1 MQTII
6 HDTLNRK
13 EESYMLL
20 AHMAGKESYKELG
33 DRLKKKYDLTNPD
46 AERIFS
52 LLQKIENKA
61 KKLLKPYMDDVTY
74 YFSGE
79 KDGCG
84 LADIVLLWEHCSD
97 ESREDCEKR
106 LTGMQEE
113 MYCRMFREHLDGYGS
128 RMVIGENRENNDTVE
143 EVMKHLLASD
153 LTDTLKLRLQD
164 IFWNRRKHQE
174 KVFGLLKLAEDI
186 LMQFEKPLLDE
197 VKFFYD
203 YWMKFCETRDFRA
216 CLFSELNLT
225 MEEKSCGCE
234 LWASIMEPNRTMLH
248 CDEEDDLCS
257 EPDWFGMGILFSA
270 GLPFRIALSKD
281 EKNMDEYAPE
291 VLKLLADKSK
301 LEILKYIREHSA
313 YGSELA
319 KHANLTT
326 ATISHHMNALYEKGL
341 VELEK
346 ENNRVFYRTNKKV
359 IRDVLDYC
367 SDVLTGER

>member
-1 MQTII
+1 
-6 HDTLNRK
+6 
-13 EESYMLL
+13 
-20 AHMAGKESYKELG
+20 
-33 DRLKKKYDLTNPD
+33 
-46 AERIFS
+46 
-52 LLQKIENKA
+52 
-61 KKLLKPYMDDVTY
+61 
-74 YFSGE
+74 
-79 KDGCG
+79 
-84 LADIVLLWEHCSD
+84 
-97 ESREDCEKR
+97 
-106 LTGMQEE
+106 
-113 MYCRMFREHLDGYGS
+113 MFREHLDGYGS

-225 MEEKSCGCE
+225 MEEKSCSCE

-301 LEILKYIREHSA
+301 FEILKYIREHSA

-326 ATISHHMNALYEKGL
+326 ATISHHMNVLYEKGL

>member
-1 MQTII
+1 MQTMI
-6 HDTLNRK
+6 HDTLNMK

-20 AHMAGKESYKELG
+20 VHMAGKESYKELG
-33 DRLKKKYDLTNPD
+33 DSLKKKYDLSNPD
-46 AERIFS
+46 AERIFI
-52 LLQKIENKA
+52 LLQEIENTA
-61 KKLLKPYMDDVTY
+61 KKILKPYMDDVTY

-97 ESREDCEKR
+97 ESREECEKR

-113 MYCRMFREHLDGYGS
+113 MYCRLFREHLDQYGS
-128 RMVIGENRENNDTVE
+128 KMVIGEDRENNDTVE
-143 EVMKHLLASD
+143 DVMKHLLASD
-153 LTDTLKLRLQD
+153 LTDTLKLQIQD
-164 IFWNRRKHQE
+164 IFWNRRRHQE

-186 LMQFEKPLLDE
+186 LMQFEKPLLTE

-203 YWMKFCETRDFRA
+203 YWMKFCETQDFRSY
-216 CLFSELNLT
+216 LFSELNLA
-225 MEEKSCGCE
+225 MEENSCGCE
-234 LWASIMEPNRTMLH
+234 LWAGIMEPNRTMLH
-248 CDEEDDLCS
+248 CDEEDDQCS
-257 EPDWFGMGILFSA
+257 RPDWFGMGILFSA

-281 EKNMDEYAPE
+281 EKNMEEYAPE

-301 LEILKYIREHSA
+301 FEILKYIRDHSA

-319 KHANLTT
+319 KHVNLTT

-359 IRDVLDYC
+359 IREVLDYC
-367 SDVLTGER
+367 SDVLTEER